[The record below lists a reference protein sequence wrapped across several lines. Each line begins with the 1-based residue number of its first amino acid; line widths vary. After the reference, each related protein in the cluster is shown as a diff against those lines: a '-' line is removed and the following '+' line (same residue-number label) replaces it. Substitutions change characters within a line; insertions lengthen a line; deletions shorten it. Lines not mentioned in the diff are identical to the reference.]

1 VSEDGFLSRWSRRK
15 TQQRDGAPAIDP
27 APEVA
32 VVAVRAAALPAV
44 DVAAA
49 FAVTVDDPAPPHTAE
64 PSDPPPT
71 LEDVARLTADSDY
84 TRFVA
89 RGVPTGV
96 KNAALKKLFT
106 DPQFNVMDGL
116 DIYISD
122 YGQPDPLPP
131 GMLEQMFQSRSLGLF
146 PERDTDELAAA
157 EAAARTDPAPTAA
170 ALPASAPPTPE
181 SAPDED
187 TDLRLQ
193 PDDDPRRAGP
203 DPGAGEDAGRPH

>member
-1 VSEDGFLSRWSRRK
+1 MSENGFLSRWSRRK
-15 TQQRDGAPAIDP
+15 TQVRDGAPAIDQ
-27 APEVA
+27 APEAA
-32 VVAVRAAALPAV
+32 VIAVPAV
-44 DVAAA
+44 DVAVAV
-49 FAVTVDDPAPPHTAE
+49 AVTVDDPAPPPTAE

-106 DPQFNVMDGL
+106 DPHFNVMDGL

-131 GMLEQMFQSRSLGLF
+131 GMLEQMFQSRALGLF
-146 PERDTDELAAA
+146 PERDAAELAAA

-170 ALPASAPPTPE
+170 ALPAAAPPTPE
-181 SAPDED
+181 PAPDED

-193 PDDDPRRAGP
+193 PDDDARRPGS